1 MSIPIHSNKEN
12 RCKNSEIKYAKIN
25 SLGKFEVNPLTPVPA
40 VIGRATCDPE
50 RFVFFLKGR
59 REKNNSLHLN
69 TGKEGMIAGYRLCE
83 IPVPAVEKACE
94 DNCLSYP
101 P

>member
-50 RFVFFLKGR
+50 RFVLFFERKKGKKQFPASKY
-59 REKNNSLHLN
+59 REGGYDCRLSAVRNSCAGR
-69 TGKEGMIAGYRLCE
+69 GKSM
-83 IPVPAVEKACE
+83 
-94 DNCLSYP
+94 
-101 P
+101 

>member
-40 VIGRATCDPE
+40 GHDLPCNLRSGVL
-50 RFVFFLKGR
+50 VFFFE
-59 REKNNSLHLN
+59 REKRKEQFPASKYREGGYDRMLSAVQNSC
-69 TGKEGMIAGYRLCE
+69 AGR
-83 IPVPAVEKACE
+83 EK
-94 DNCLSYP
+94 ST
-101 P
+101 